1 MIQGPQMGTG
11 TSSIVG
17 RRGAVAAILAAI
29 AAPWAW
35 AQGQLTAA
43 PPSFRSIDMEWSD
56 LMRGRQVPVRL
67 YLPVDAAAAGPMPL
81 MLFSHGMG
89 GSRGNYGYLGRH
101 WASNGVA
108 SLHVQHVGSDYSVW
122 GGNPLTLVSR
132 LQSAANEAEAVHRVH
147 DLRFALDRLLASD
160 SPVPGLNIDQRRIV
174 AAGHSY
180 GANTVLLAIGARV
193 QRNGQWRAFQDD
205 RISAAVIM
213 SAPPFYGEPDLP
225 AILSPVAIPTLHVT
239 TTEDVIWIPGRH
251 SGVEDRVAV
260 YDAMPD
266 HHKALVMYQGGSHSI
281 FTDRAGPG
289 GPQLNQQIKTA
300 TRELSLAFV
309 NQTFGRD
316 GSALQRWDRS
326 WRTLVAR
333 SAGVTGATG

>member
-1 MIQGPQMGTG
+1 MEVQQSATRASPAI
-11 TSSIVG
+11 G
-17 RRGAVAAILAAI
+17 RRGACAAIVSALAV
-29 AAPWAW
+29 PRAW
-35 AQGQLTAA
+35 AQGQGGES
-43 PPSFRSIDMEWSD
+43 PPAHRSIDLAWSD
-56 LMRGRQVPVRL
+56 ASRGRRVPVRL
-67 YLPVDAAAAGPMPL
+67 YVPWGDVAAGPIPL

-89 GSRGNYGYLGRH
+89 GSRANYGYLGRH

-108 SLHVQHVGSDYSVW
+108 SLHVQHVGSDFSVW

-132 LQSAANEAEAVHRVH
+132 LQSAANEAEAIHRVH
-147 DLRFALDRLLASD
+147 DLRFALDRLLGAD
-160 SPVPGLNIDQRRIV
+160 GPIPGLNVDQLRIV

-193 QRNGQWRAFQDD
+193 QRSGQWRTFQDG

-225 AILSPVAIPTLHVT
+225 AILSPVTIPTLHVT
-239 TTEDVIWIPGRH
+239 TTDDVIWIPGRH
-251 SGVEDRVAV
+251 SGVVDRLAV

-266 HHKALVMYQGGSHSI
+266 HRKALVMYQGGSHSI

-289 GPQLNQQIKTA
+289 GPQLNQQIKAA

-309 NQTFGRD
+309 EQTFGKD

-333 SAGVTGATG
+333 SAGVSGTVG